1 MSLLSILYGTKK
13 VVINDSSG
21 SGGSGFKGII
31 SSIKRNVLQEV
42 GVYGGIVLDCTTIE
56 DHSYKAEVTENPIED
71 GEPVA
76 DHVNLK
82 PVILKIE
89 GLVSDSPLGFA
100 LIGSAL
106 NAVQRF
112 SSLFGTQSRAKDAF
126 DAIVT
131 LRNNRIPFTVITN
144 LKRYE
149 NMVVSDVSFP
159 FTSDT
164 GHALDL
170 KLELTQVS
178 IVKSKFG
185 GGNPLSSF
193 LGKASSLKNL
203 GNKVTEAVPASSSVV
218 DAAASVSED
227 NDGLIHKALFPKKDI
242 TINNSS
248 LGNW

>member
-13 VVINDSSG
+13 VIINDSSG
-21 SGGSGFKGII
+21 SSTSGFKGII
-31 SSIKRNVLQEV
+31 SKIKRNVLQEV
-42 GVYGGIVLDCTTIE
+42 GMYGGIVLDCTTIE
-56 DHSYKAEVTENPIED
+56 DHSYGAEVEENPIED

-106 NAVQRF
+106 NVVNKF
-112 SSLFGTQSRAKDAF
+112 STLFGTQSRAKDAF

-149 NMVVSDVSFP
+149 NMIVSNASFP
-159 FTSDT
+159 FKRET

-170 KLELTQVS
+170 ILE
-178 IVKSKFG
+178 
-185 GGNPLSSF
+185 
-193 LGKASSLKNL
+193 
-203 GNKVTEAVPASSSVV
+203 
-218 DAAASVSED
+218 
-227 NDGLIHKALFPKKDI
+227 
-242 TINNSS
+242 
-248 LGNW
+248 